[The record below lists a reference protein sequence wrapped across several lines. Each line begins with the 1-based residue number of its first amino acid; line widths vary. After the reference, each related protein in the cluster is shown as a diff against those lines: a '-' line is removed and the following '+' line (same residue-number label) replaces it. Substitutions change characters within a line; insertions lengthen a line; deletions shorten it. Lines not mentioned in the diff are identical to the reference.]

1 MWAAYAGAGHFAT
14 VCRAVL
20 PGLADLQ
27 AVSHLAPMN
36 MQETD
41 IVIAGGGLV
50 GLTAALALASG
61 RAGAPFRVVV
71 VDAQDPRTVVGAAYD
86 GRNSS
91 IAYASWRLF
100 EALGIAHRLQGREQP
115 INDILVTD
123 GKVREGASPMFL
135 HFAAAEIAD
144 ETGSAPLGHFVE
156 NRHLREALLDAVAA
170 CDAITLI
177 APARVQNV
185 AYHPGHVDV
194 SLDDGS
200 AVRAALC
207 VAADGRGSPVREQ
220 AGIRTVG
227 WGYDQA
233 GIVTTMTHDLPHEGV
248 AQEYFLPGG
257 PFAVLPMTGNRSSLV
272 WTEKKSVAADLM
284 ALDDAAFAAEAQDR
298 FGSYLGACR
307 PEGPRWSY
315 PLSLQLAREYV
326 RPRLALVG
334 DAAHAIHPLAGQ
346 GYNLGVRDVAA
357 LVDVLVEARDVG
369 LDIGALTVLD
379 RYQRWRRFDST
390 ALAAMTDGL
399 NRLFSN
405 DIALL
410 RFARDIGLDLVNR
423 FGPARRLFMRQ
434 AAGAVG
440 ELPRLM
446 RG

>member
-1 MWAAYAGAGHFAT
+1 MSKDTIHREA
-14 VCRAVL
+14 
-20 PGLADLQ
+20 
-27 AVSHLAPMN
+27 
-36 MQETD
+36 D

-61 RAGAPFRVVV
+61 AAGAPFSVIV
-71 VDAQDPRTVVGAAYD
+71 VDALDPKAVVNAAYD

-100 EALGIAHRLQGREQP
+100 EALGVAERLQGREQP

-144 ETGSAPLGHFVE
+144 ETGDAPLGHFVE
-156 NRHLREALLDAVAA
+156 NRHLRDALLDAVAA
-170 CDAITLI
+170 CDGIELI
-177 APARVQNV
+177 APASV
-185 AYHPGHVDV
+185 ADVVYAPGHVDV
-194 SLDDGS
+194 HLDDGR
-200 AVRAALC
+200 AIRAALC
-207 VAADGRGSPVREQ
+207 MAADGRGSPVREK
-220 AGIRTVG
+220 AGIKTIG
-227 WGYDQA
+227 WSYDQA
-233 GIVTTMTHDLPHEGV
+233 GIVTTMVHDKPHEGV

-272 WTEKKSVAADLM
+272 WTETKSVAADLM

-298 FGSYLGACR
+298 FGTYLGACR
-307 PEGPRWSY
+307 PDGPRWSY
-315 PLSLQLAREYV
+315 PLSLQLARDYV
-326 RPRLALVG
+326 KPRLALVG
-334 DAAHAIHPLAGQ
+334 DAAHGIHPLAGQ

-357 LVDVLVEARDVG
+357 LVDVLVEARKVG

-390 ALAAMTDGL
+390 ALAVMTDGL

-405 DIALL
+405 DIGPLRLL
-410 RFARDIGLDLVNR
+410 RDLGLGLVNQI
-423 FGPARRLFMRQ
+423 GPARRLFMRQ

-440 ELPRLM
+440 ELPTLM

>member
-1 MWAAYAGAGHFAT
+1 MSIKDHT
-14 VCRAVL
+14 
-20 PGLADLQ
+20 D
-27 AVSHLAPMN
+27 
-36 MQETD
+36 TD

-61 RAGAPFRVVV
+61 AAGAPFRVTVI
-71 VDAQDPRTVVGAAYD
+71 DALDPAQVTGAAYD

-91 IAYASWRLF
+91 IAYASWRMF
-100 EALGIAHRLQGREQP
+100 EALGLAQRLEGRAQP

-123 GKVREGASPMFL
+123 GKVRGGASLMFL

-144 ETGSAPLGHFVE
+144 ETGDAPLGHFVE
-156 NRHLREALLDAVAA
+156 NRHLREALLAAVAE
-170 CDAITLI
+170 CDAIELI
-177 APARVQNV
+177 APAKVASV
-185 AYHPGHVDV
+185 AYDPAHASVT
-194 SLDDGS
+194 LDNGRV
-200 AVRAALC
+200 VRAKLC
-207 VAADGRGSPVREQ
+207 IAADGRNSPIRQQ
-220 AGIRTVG
+220 ASIRTIG
-227 WGYDQA
+227 WDYDQA
-233 GIVTTMTHDLPHEGV
+233 GIVTTMVHDKPHEGV

-257 PFAVLPMTGNRSSLV
+257 PFAVLPMTGNRCSLV

-284 ALDDAAFAAEAQDR
+284 ALDDDAFAEEARDR
-298 FGSYLGACR
+298 FGSYLGHCA

-315 PLSLQLAREYV
+315 PLSLQLARDYV

-346 GYNLGVRDVAA
+346 GYNLGMRDVAA
-357 LVDVLVEARDVG
+357 LADVLVEARTVG

-379 RYQRWRRFDST
+379 RYQRWRRFDNT

-405 DIALL
+405 DIGPL
-410 RFARDIGLDLVNR
+410 RIVRDIGLDLVNR

-440 ELPRLM
+440 ELPKLM

>member
-1 MWAAYAGAGHFAT
+1 MALQLAGGLLNEGPSAT
-14 VCRAVL
+14 F
-20 PGLADLQ
+20 Q
-27 AVSHLAPMN
+27 PMSEN
-36 MQETD
+36 KTPRETD

-61 RAGAPFRVVV
+61 AAGAPFRVVV
-71 VDAQDPRTVVGAAYD
+71 VDALDPASVVNAAYD

-91 IAYASWRLF
+91 IAYSSWRLF
-100 EALGIAHRLQGREQP
+100 EALGVADRLQGREQP

-144 ETGSAPLGHFVE
+144 ETGDAPLGHFVE
-156 NRHLREALLDAVAA
+156 NRHLREALLEAVAE
-170 CDAITLI
+170 CDGIELI
-177 APARVQNV
+177 APAKV
-185 AYHPGHVDV
+185 ADVTYAPGHALMT
-194 SLDDGS
+194 LDDG
-200 AVRAALC
+200 RAIKADLC
-207 VAADGRGSPVREQ
+207 IAADGRGSPVREK
-220 AGIRTVG
+220 AGIKTIG

-233 GIVTTMTHDLPHEGV
+233 GIVTTMVHDKPHEGV

-272 WTEKKSVAADLM
+272 WTETKTVAADLM
-284 ALDDAAFAAEAQDR
+284 ALDDDAFAAEAQDR
-298 FGSYLGACR
+298 FGTYLGDCR
-307 PEGPRWSY
+307 PDGPRWSY
-315 PLSLQLAREYV
+315 PLSLQLARDYV
-326 RPRLALVG
+326 KPRLALVG
-334 DAAHAIHPLAGQ
+334 DAAHGIHPLAGQ

-357 LVDVLVEARDVG
+357 LVDVLVESRKVG

-390 ALAAMTDGL
+390 ALAVMTDGL

-405 DIALL
+405 DIGPL
-410 RFARDIGLDLVNR
+410 RVVRDLGLGLVNQ

-440 ELPRLM
+440 DLPTLM

>member
-1 MWAAYAGAGHFAT
+1 M
-14 VCRAVL
+14 
-20 PGLADLQ
+20 
-27 AVSHLAPMN
+27 
-36 MQETD
+36 
-41 IVIAGGGLV
+41 
-50 GLTAALALASG
+50 GLTAALALAG
-61 RAGAPFRVVV
+61 GKAGAPFRVVV
-71 VDAQDPRTVVGAAYD
+71 VDALDPRAVVNAAYD

-100 EALGIAHRLQGREQP
+100 EALGVAERLEGREQP

-144 ETGSAPLGHFVE
+144 ETGDAPLGHFVE

-170 CDAITLI
+170 CDGIELI
-177 APARVQNV
+177 APASV
-185 AYHPGHVDV
+185 ADVVYAPGHADV
-194 SLDDGS
+194 HLDDGR
-200 AVRAALC
+200 VIRGALC
-207 VAADGRGSPVREQ
+207 LAADGRGSPVREK
-220 AGIRTVG
+220 AGIKTIG
-227 WGYDQA
+227 WSYDQA
-233 GIVTTMTHDLPHEGV
+233 GIVTTMVHDKPHEGV

-284 ALDDAAFAAEAQDR
+284 ALDDEAFSAEAQDR
-298 FGSYLGACR
+298 FGTYLGACR
-307 PEGPRWSY
+307 PDGPRWSY
-315 PLSLQLAREYV
+315 PLSLQLARDYV
-326 RPRLALVG
+326 KPRLALVG
-334 DAAHAIHPLAGQ
+334 DAAHGIHPLAGQ

-357 LVDVLVEARDVG
+357 LVDVLVEARKVG

-390 ALAAMTDGL
+390 ALAVMTDGL

-405 DIALL
+405 DIGPLRLL
-410 RFARDIGLDLVNR
+410 RDLGLGLVNQI
-423 FGPARRLFMRQ
+423 GPARRLFMRQ

-440 ELPRLM
+440 ELPTLM